1 MAVYTKLTNQQI
13 EEFLTDYP
21 VGTLVCATG
30 ILQGIDNTN
39 YKIETTQGLY
49 VLTIFESRINPDHL
63 PYFLSFMDHL
73 SQSGIICPA
82 PIQTTYQ
89 QTIGRLAG
97 KPATLFPFLDGRG
110 VETADITPALCREL
124 GELLG
129 RMHLA
134 GQAFQP
140 RLDNPMGIAA
150 WETRLLKTA
159 DKGLPFFEELCFLK
173 NSWPT
178 DLPRGAVHA
187 DLFPDNVFILD
198 GHIHGV
204 IDFYFSATDFLTYDL
219 AIVLN
224 AWCFTPD
231 HVYDKEKGTSFL
243 EGYQSVR
250 SLSDIEKSNF
260 QILARGAAMRF
271 LASRLYD
278 LTFHDPNALVTPKD
292 PSEYIKKLEFHRDH
306 KII

>member
-1 MAVYTKLTNQQI
+1 L
-13 EEFLTDYP
+13 
-21 VGTLVCATG
+21 
-30 ILQGIDNTN
+30 
-39 YKIETTQGLY
+39 
-49 VLTIFESRINPDHL
+49 
-63 PYFLSFMDHL
+63 
-73 SQSGIICPA
+73 
-82 PIQTTYQ
+82 
-89 QTIGRLAG
+89 
-97 KPATLFPFLDGRG
+97 PFL
-110 VETADITPALCREL
+110 
-124 GELLG
+124 
-129 RMHLA
+129 
-134 GQAFQP
+134 
-140 RLDNPMGIAA
+140 
-150 WETRLLKTA
+150 
-159 DKGLPFFEELCFLK
+159 EELCFLK

-178 DLPRGAVHA
+178 DLPCGAVHA
-187 DLFPDNVFILD
+187 DLFPDNVFILG

-204 IDFYFSATDFLTYDL
+204 IDFYFSATDFLAYDL

-231 HVYDKEKGTSFL
+231 HAYDEQKGTALF